1 MNHVLWLDDERA
13 IDFLIDLLPTDDRDY
28 HRMRRRG
35 IWRKVF
41 GIARDQATFTGWLAL
56 SMLNSLEAGG
66 RFVYREEQRPPSHY
80 RELRNDR
87 GFRDLMVE
95 AVHKASGALPLM

>member
-1 MNHVLWLDDERA
+1 
-13 IDFLIDLLPTDDRDY
+13 
-28 HRMRRRG
+28 
-35 IWRKVF
+35 
-41 GIARDQATFTGWLAL
+41 
-56 SMLNSLEAGG
+56 MLNRLEAGG
-66 RFVYREEQRPPSHY
+66 FVYPDEQRPPSHY

>member
-41 GIARDQATFTGWLAL
+41 GIARDQTANTGRWAL
-56 SMLNSLEAGG
+56 GMLNRLEAGG
-66 RFVYREEQRPPSHY
+66 FVYPDEQRPPSHY